1 MVHYDS
7 TQDISDDEGGSL
19 DHLQAIHDAKQ
30 MTPQQVRAFHKTAS
44 VIDHLLTPPEADP
57 EKATLAHL
65 ATLGPVKSMDGGGFF
80 GDLWNGIKSAASTVW
95 KGIKTVAKPLID
107 VAGTIGPI
115 VATALGAPELAPVIS
130 MAAGA
135 ASQALGGGFAD
146 PDHLASTIV
155 EYMQDGKGGGFD
167 SLVAHI
173 VKHSHK
179 DAPHSPFK
187 KLAESK
193 CQSCIVKAIER
204 DHREGG
210 NLLPAIQV
218 TKRLMPHVAKAL

>member
-1 MVHYDS
+1 MVHYDV
-7 TQDISDDEGGSL
+7 TEEIDEGGSL
-19 DHLQAIHDAKQ
+19 DHLSAIHDAEQ
-30 MTPQQVRAFHKTAS
+30 MSPQQVRAFHKTAS
-44 VIDHLLTPPEADP
+44 VIDHLLKHPEADP
-57 EKATLAHL
+57 EKAALAHL

-95 KGIKTVAKPLID
+95 KGIKSVAKPLLS
-107 VAGTIGPI
+107 VASTVGPL

-130 MAAGA
+130 MAASA
-135 ASQALGGGFAD
+135 ASQAMGGGFAD
-146 PDHLASTIV
+146 PDHLASKIV
-155 EYMQDGKGGGFD
+155 EYMKDGKGGGFD
-167 SLVAHI
+167 GLVAHI

-179 DAPHSPFK
+179 DPPHSPFK

-193 CQSCIVKAIER
+193 CQSCIVKAIEK